1 MKNKIIRIVGL
12 IGLAII
18 LLLTGALNIALAAT
32 FTKHSNGRDAL
43 FSAFGGAFFA
53 YIFVRLGELFNRI
66 SKREKLNL
74 DTLVE
79 VEYVLNDHLNR
90 IGQNINILEA
100 LLVVVDTKSPVV
112 NFMRIKPI
120 PNDKSGLQ
128 DLKNLDFIN
137 DLFSYFVDLEK
148 INEGF
153 ELVLQFAI
161 KMINDDA
168 SMRAANLPQTSVQAN
183 YQMNSDALKD
193 MANDTKNLLLQ
204 AEKDCVELIAKSR
217 YVYDHRNMW
226 IALAYSGKVGGHYG
240 EDLDDYL
247 KAKIKELEKTRD
259 DNNTASKKKTE
270 KTLGKKV
277 KN

>member
-1 MKNKIIRIVGL
+1 MKNKVIKTVGL
-12 IGLAII
+12 FGLGII
-18 LLLTGALNIALAAT
+18 LILACALTIALAVT
-32 FTKHSNGRDAL
+32 FTRHSNGSDAL

-112 NFMRIKPI
+112 NFMKIKPI

-137 DLFSYFVDLEK
+137 DLFNYYVDLEK

-168 SMRAANLPQTSVQAN
+168 SMRAANLPVASAQAN
-183 YQMNSDALKD
+183 YQMN
-193 MANDTKNLLLQ
+193 TK
-204 AEKDCVELIAKSR
+204 VSGSR
-217 YVYDHRNMW
+217 YNQHTV
-226 IALAYSGKVGGHYG
+226 
-240 EDLDDYL
+240 
-247 KAKIKELEKTRD
+247 
-259 DNNTASKKKTE
+259 
-270 KTLGKKV
+270 
-277 KN
+277 